1 MKMKFEI
8 TYCSNYNGC
17 CITATI
23 DGKEIDEYDPTHGK
37 KIEAVQSAI
46 VSEAYKD
53 VIKRGRH
60 EGEYNGDIDD
70 LEEFA
75 TNAVKEQFGTDV
87 EITFEEDSQST

>member
-1 MKMKFEI
+1 MKIEI

-23 DGKEIDEYDPTHGK
+23 DGKEVGEDDPTYGK
-37 KIEAVQSAI
+37 KIEAAQNAI
-46 VSEAYKD
+46 IEEAYKD
-53 VIKRGRH
+53 VIKTGRH

-75 TNAVKEQFGTDV
+75 INTVREQFGYDV
-87 EITFEEDSQST
+87 EITFEEDSSST